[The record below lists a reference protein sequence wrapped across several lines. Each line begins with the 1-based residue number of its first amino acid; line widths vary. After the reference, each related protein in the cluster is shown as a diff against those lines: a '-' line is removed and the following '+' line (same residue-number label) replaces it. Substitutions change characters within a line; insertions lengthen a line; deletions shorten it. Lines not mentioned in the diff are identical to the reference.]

1 LTKVYSHIIE
11 NIEDWPIAK
20 FAKSRQEFV
29 AQLSKFCTERI
40 IEKYDDDLEATL
52 SKTIYQESQRVKLN
66 PWKVDPPEE
75 KAYWAKMSGLLKK
88 NASTEDPNQAYQDML
103 KRIVNRYSEE
113 IVGDFNPKTFRF
125 ARKFLSSFF
134 KRVFNKA
141 FGHGF
146 FNMWGSKKDL
156 SEKIKI
162 YGEIERVRKLF
173 DKGTVVLVPT
183 HYSNID
189 SILVGYALDLN
200 AGLPAFGYA
209 AGLNL
214 FDVELLAYFMNRL
227 GAYRV
232 DRRKKNPIYLEVL
245 KSYSTLS
252 VINGAN
258 NIFFPGGTRS
268 RSGAIESKVKLGL
281 LGSLID
287 AQNYIERKNYDKK
300 VIVVPMTLGYHFTL
314 EAGNLI
320 DQHLRATG
328 REKYIRSKSQLGKIR
343 STFRFLRS
351 LYKKDS
357 EVVINIGKPMDV
369 FGNFINDEAQSVSE
383 SGEILNTRELFQFKG
398 ILSKDFQRET
408 IYTKRLGDKITSQYK
423 KQNIIL
429 SSHLVAWM
437 AFKLLEKHYSELELF
452 GILKQPTDDFSV
464 NISDFKN
471 EMKLIIDKLKKMQDL
486 EMLMLSEEIVE
497 GTECC
502 FEHGFKNLG
511 IYHPQR
517 VLYIEDDHIKSD
529 SFKLLYFYHNMLNT
543 YNIELENK

>member
-1 LTKVYSHIIE
+1 MTKVYPHIIE

-29 AQLSKFCTERI
+29 AQLSKFCAERI

-75 KAYWAKMSGLLKK
+75 KAYWAKMSSLLKK
-88 NASTEDPNQAYQDML
+88 NASSEDPSQVYQDML

-146 FNMWGSKKDL
+146 FNMWGSKADL
-156 SEKIKI
+156 QKKFKF

-173 DKGTVVLVPT
+173 DKGTVVFVPT

-189 SILVGYALDLN
+189 SILVGYAIDIN

-214 FDVELLAYFMNRL
+214 FDVEILAYFMNRL

-268 RSGAIESKVKLGL
+268 RSGAIETKLKLGL

-287 AQNYIERKNYDKK
+287 AQNYIERNNQDKK

-314 EAGNLI
+314 EASSLI

-328 REKYIRSKSQLGKIR
+328 REKYIRSKSRLGKFR

-357 EVVINIGKPMDV
+357 EVIINIGKPMDV
-369 FGNFINDEAQSVSE
+369 FGNFINDDAQSISDN
-383 SGEILNTRELFQFKG
+383 GEILNTRELFQFKG
-398 ILSKDFQRET
+398 VLSKDFQRET
-408 IYTKRLGDKITSQYK
+408 IYTKRLGDKIISQYK

-429 SSHLVAWM
+429 SSHLVAWIG
-437 AFKLLEKHYSELELF
+437 FKLLEKHYKELDLF
-452 GILKQPTDDFSV
+452 GILKQPT
-464 NISDFKN
+464 SDFNVSISEFKRTMDSVIN
-471 EMKLIIDKLKKMQDL
+471 KLKKMKDL
-486 EMLMLSEEIVE
+486 EMLMLSEEVLE
-497 GTECC
+497 STEVC
-502 FEHGFKNLG
+502 FEHGIKNLG

-517 VLYIEDDHIKSD
+517 VLYLEDDQIKSD

-543 YNIELENK
+543 YNIELD